1 MGRAADPTME
11 GPACLAL
18 VLHAHLPFVRH
29 PEHEVFLEED
39 WFFEALTESYLPL
52 VAMLLRLQRDGVPFQ
67 LTLSLSPPLQT
78 MLGDELL
85 RRRYQR
91 YTADLD
97 ALLTRETARAQHDA
111 PLAAVVAH
119 HRRRL
124 DAALQTWQTLG
135 GDLLAPLA
143 RLQEAGHLDLITSA
157 ATHGYLPLMA
167 PQPAAV
173 RAQITV
179 AVAEHERRFGRRP
192 SGLWLPE
199 CGYSEGLDRVL
210 AAAGLR
216 YFVGDTQALLLARP
230 RPRCGY
236 HAPAFCADSGVAV
249 FARDPEP
256 GEQVWSR
263 ERGYPGHPAYRDFFH
278 DLADERPA
286 SELGAFVL
294 PDGQRRRTGLK
305 YRRITSH
312 DGTGHDRAGRD
323 GDPKLL
329 YEPEV
334 ALRVAH
340 EHAHDFVD
348 KRLAQLSGLRAVLP
362 QVVVVAAYD
371 AELFGHWWHEGCA
384 WLEQVLRLFAAQPRG
399 APTLTHLADYL
410 RRQPTQQLLRPA
422 ESSWGAGGY
431 HQYWLDGTNAWIY
444 PRLHHAA
451 AQMIALAER
460 HVAPPALVRRA
471 LNHAARLLLLAQAS
485 DWAFIMRSNTAVGYA
500 TARTEAHLGDFAR
513 LAEQLA
519 SGTID
524 EVWLSERER
533 AENIFPAIDYRAFA

>member
-1 MGRAADPTME
+1 ME

-39 WFFEALTESYLPL
+39 WLFEAITESYLPL
-52 VAMLLRLQRDGVPFQ
+52 IAMLLRLQQEDVAFQ

-78 MLGDELL
+78 MLGDTLL
-85 RRRYQR
+85 RQR
-91 YTADLD
+91 YARYAADLD
-97 ALLTRETARAQHDA
+97 ALLTREEARAQGDA

-124 DAALQTWQTLG
+124 GAAMCTWAALD
-135 GDLLAPLA
+135 GDLLTPLA
-143 RLQEAGHLDLITSA
+143 RLQDTGHLDLITSA

-167 PQPAAV
+167 PQPAAA
-173 RAQITV
+173 RAQIAV
-179 AVAEHERRFGRRP
+179 AVAEHTRRFGRPP

-199 CGYSEGLDRVL
+199 CGYAQGLDRL
-210 AAAGLR
+210 LGAAGLR
-216 YFVGDTQALLLARP
+216 YFVSDTRALLLARP

-256 GEQVWSR
+256 SEQVWSR
-263 ERGYPGHPAYRDFFH
+263 ERGYPGDPAYRDFFH
-278 DLADERPA
+278 DLADERSLA
-286 SELGAFVL
+286 ELGAFVL

-305 YRRITSH
+305 YRRIT
-312 DGTGHDRAGRD
+312 GHN
-323 GDPKLL
+323 GDLKQL
-329 YEPEV
+329 YDPAA

-340 EHAHDFVD
+340 RHAQDFVD

-384 WLEQVLRLFAAQPRG
+384 WLEQVIRLLATQPRG
-399 APTLTHLADYL
+399 APTLTHLAGYL
-410 RRQPTQQLLRPA
+410 RRHPTQQLLRPA

-444 PRLHHAA
+444 PRLHRATA
-451 AQMIALAER
+451 EMIALARR
-460 HVAPPALVRRA
+460 HVAPAPLVRRA

-485 DWAFIMRSNTAVGYA
+485 DWAFIMRSNTAVDYA
-500 TARTEAHLGDFAR
+500 TRRTEAHLGDFAR
-513 LAEQLA
+513 LTEQVA
-519 SGTID
+519 GGTID
-524 EVWLSERER
+524 EAWLGERER
-533 AENIFPAIDYRAFA
+533 AENIFPTIDFRTYA